1 MVLSWRTLAWR
12 VLAFVLGGLF
22 IYAGALKAWDPIGF
36 AGDIE
41 NYHMLPWVIGAPLA
55 LFLPWLEIACGVA
68 LIVDRAERGALT
80 ILTALMLVF
89 IAASVVARARGID
102 ISCGCFGH
110 AARNLSFVSHLAIDF
125 GILAAVLLLWRVA
138 SRRADA

>member
-1 MVLSWRTLAWR
+1 MDSSWRRVGGR
-12 VLAFVLGGLF
+12 VLEFLVGGLF

-41 NYHMLPWVIGAPLA
+41 NYHMLPWVVGAPLA
-55 LFLPWLEIACGVA
+55 VFLPWLEVACGVA
-68 LIVDRAERGALT
+68 LIVRRAEHGALA

-89 IAASVVARARGID
+89 IAATIIAKARGID

-110 AARNLSFVSHLAIDF
+110 AVRNLSFASHLAIDF
-125 GILAAVLLLWRVA
+125 AILAAIGVIA
-138 SRRADA
+138 RREPKQL